1 MSLSQIVFASGNAGK
16 IRELN
21 ELLTPLQIS
30 VVAQADLGVEE
41 VPETGLT
48 FVENALIKARNASLI
63 SQLPALADDSGLEVD
78 ALLGE
83 PGLYS
88 ARYAQIN
95 HAGSGDVDN
104 YKLVLDKLRHVTDDK
119 RSARFR
125 CVMVYLRHANDPAPL
140 IAQGTW
146 EGVVLHQPVGTQ
158 GFGYDPVFGYEG
170 IAGQSAAQLD
180 KDQKNRLSH
189 RSQALKNM
197 LELLSTASPT

>member
-21 ELLTPLQIS
+21 ELLTPLSIS
-30 VVAQADLGVEE
+30 VVAQAALGVKD

-48 FVENALIKARNASLI
+48 FIENALIKARNASLRTK
-63 SQLPALADDSGLEVD
+63 LPALSDDSGIEVD
-78 ALLGE
+78 ALKGE

-88 ARYAQIN
+88 ARYAKMN
-95 HAGSGDVDN
+95 NEGSGDRAN
-104 YKLVLDKLRHVTDDK
+104 YELVLEKLKNIADEK
-119 RSARFR
+119 RTARFR

-146 EGVVLHQPVGTQ
+146 EGVILRKAIGDH

-170 IAGQSAAQLD
+170 IDGPSAAQLD
-180 KDQKNRLSH
+180 KLQKNALSH
-189 RSQALKNM
+189 RSKAVKQM
-197 LELLSTASPT
+197 LSLLSNTINT